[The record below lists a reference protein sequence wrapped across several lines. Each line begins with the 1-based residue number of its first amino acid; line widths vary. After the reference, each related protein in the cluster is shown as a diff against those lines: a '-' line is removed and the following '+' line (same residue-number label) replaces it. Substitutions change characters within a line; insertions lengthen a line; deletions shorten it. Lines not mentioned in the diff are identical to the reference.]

1 MANKSKII
9 ADGLSAIRKELGAVC
24 SMGYNPYK
32 VFNDWLGLMFF
43 AYLKDDPAYLKIM
56 RDYRNEA
63 PQGSREADHFAMA
76 HACLLEYMRK
86 TNNEALSGLY
96 MEYAPN
102 TNIGQFFTSYNLSE
116 AICNLTLTDIP
127 KERKFTVYDPTCGAG
142 IFFIASAKIMTLEEN
157 GRAIFIGQDLD
168 INCCRMCAL
177 NLMFFNLNGV
187 IIHGNTL
194 SMEIKDTWATKRNV
208 LYGGS
213 IRHIDP
219 EGVKKWYLALAK
231 EAMRNNPVLPEKRKP
246 VTASGQFNLFD
257 IG

>member
-1 MANKSKII
+1 MAIRSKVIT
-9 ADGLSAIRKELGAVC
+9 DGLSAIRKELDAVC
-24 SMGYNPYK
+24 SMGYNQQK
-32 VFNDWLGLMFF
+32 VFADWLALMFF

-63 PQGSREADHFAMA
+63 PVGQREADHFAMA
-76 HACLLEYMRK
+76 HACLLEYMGK

-194 SMEIKDTWATKRNV
+194 SMQIKDTWATKRNV

-213 IRHIDP
+213 LQHIDP
-219 EGVKKWYLALAK
+219 ESVKKWYLAPAK
-231 EAMRNNPVLPEKRKP
+231 DAIDNKAVTPKKEKP
-246 VTASGQFNLFD
+246 TVVSGQFSLFN
-257 IG
+257 